1 MRYAGI
7 DWESTV
13 NGDGFRLVL
22 YLQGCKHHCK
32 GCHNEQT
39 WDPKGGTELERELLE
54 KAIKTINEGR
64 LYEGITLSG
73 GDPFCNFDNLLE
85 LLKLLKRELLPG
97 KTIWCYTGYTYEEL
111 IDLGQIESLKLIDVL
126 VDGKFIKELN
136 DNEHKFRGSSNQ
148 RIIYLKNGGKI
159 KWD

>member
-1 MRYAGI
+1 M
-7 DWESTV
+7 
-13 NGDGFRLVL
+13 
-22 YLQGCKHHCK
+22 
-32 GCHNEQT
+32 
-39 WDPKGGTELERELLE
+39 
-54 KAIKTINEGR
+54 
-64 LYEGITLSG
+64 SG
-73 GDPFCNFDNLLE
+73 GDPICNFDNLLE

-148 RIIYLKNGGKI
+148 RIIYLKNGGK
-159 KWD
+159 